1 MFVEK
6 AGSLPANRRDE
17 LKTILKL
24 RDSDQSALDELAD
37 KTTEELESL
46 RLAITLFQSSGKM
59 GADKKKK
66 NDMLDKIS
74 DQLTLLTQS
83 KKSNDPNNLA
93 EEITERTNKVRSR

>member
-1 MFVEK
+1 M
-6 AGSLPANRRDE
+6 PANRRDE

-46 RLAITLFQSSGKM
+46 HLAITLFQSSGKM
-59 GADKKKK
+59 GADKKKQ

>member
-59 GADKKKK
+59 GADKKK
-66 NDMLDKIS
+66 
-74 DQLTLLTQS
+74 
-83 KKSNDPNNLA
+83 
-93 EEITERTNKVRSR
+93 

>member
-59 GADKKKK
+59 GADKKKQ